1 MTLRNLIRPQFRL
14 LALLML
20 VFVAATLPA
29 AAAAPAGDAVEIQI
43 PVLGIDANIKEFP
56 LDGTSWAISPWETG
70 IGHFQGTGWFD
81 APGNIALGGHSW
93 MPGNTPGIFYKL
105 ETIKRGDEVIVIVN
119 GEERRYA
126 VSRITSVPLTDLAVL
141 YPTATEQ
148 ITLITCEPGSYD
160 PNSARYERRVVVT
173 ARRED

>member
-1 MTLRNLIRPQFRL
+1 MTFRDLIRPQFCL
-14 LALLML
+14 IALLTL
-20 VFVAATLPA
+20 VFASATLPVG
-29 AAAAPAGDAVEIQI
+29 AAPARDAVEIQI
-43 PVLGIDANIKEFP
+43 PALGIDANITEFP

-93 MPGNTPGIFYKL
+93 MPGNMPGIFYKL
-105 ETIKRGDEVIVIVN
+105 DTIQRGDEVIVYVN

-126 VSRITSVPLTDLAVL
+126 VSKITSVPLNDLSVV
-141 YPTATEQ
+141 YPTTTEQ